1 MSTPDQKNLTK
12 SILILEDDEM
22 ISEIYKKQLEKA
34 GYEVEVVIEGSHV
47 AEKIKKEEPDLA
59 LLDLLIPGGGGIEIL
74 KQLEGWNGKTKN
86 VIFSNSQDEESEK
99 EALSLG
105 ASAFFIKA
113 NYTPSQLLG
122 EIKKLLS

>member
-1 MSTPDQKNLTK
+1 MKK
-12 SILILEDDEM
+12 ILILEDDEM

-34 GYEVEVVIEGSHV
+34 GYEVEIIVEGSRV
-47 AEKIKKEEPDLA
+47 AEKIKQEEPDLA

-74 KQLEGWNGKTKN
+74 KQLKGWNGKTKN

-113 NYTPSQLLG
+113 NYTPSQLLD
-122 EIKKLLS
+122 EIKKLI